1 MILVKLVKLAKEHW
15 RRGTMYKLGVPK
27 VLKRGDTIALISI
40 SGGRAGDE
48 DMLYRY
54 EVAKSDWRKYG
65 AFMLSQHRT
74 H

>member
-1 MILVKLVKLAKEHW
+1 
-15 RRGTMYKLGVPK
+15 MYKLEAPK

-48 DMLYRY
+48 DMLYRC
-54 EVAKSDWRKYG
+54 EAGKSRWRRYG
-65 AFMLSQHRT
+65 ASMLSQHRT